1 MELAPKLGALMTAID
16 VEVGIGVPMMKDD
29 HEMLRVVYRF
39 NPMTRWG
46 QSLDKM
52 IADDRI
58 VSSSTKQMK
67 LQRFKNHRWSPS

>member
-39 NPMTRWG
+39 NPMTRLG
-46 QSLDKM
+46 
-52 IADDRI
+52 AERG
-58 VSSSTKQMK
+58 
-67 LQRFKNHRWSPS
+67 